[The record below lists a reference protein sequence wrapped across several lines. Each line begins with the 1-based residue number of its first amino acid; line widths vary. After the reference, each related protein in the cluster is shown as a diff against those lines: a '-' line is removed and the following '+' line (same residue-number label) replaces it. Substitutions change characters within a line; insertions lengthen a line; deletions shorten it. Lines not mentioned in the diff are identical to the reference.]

1 MLAPM
6 RRTALLLATAACLAA
21 FCGCGG
27 SSTSRTASE
36 AEPAAG
42 WAVEDD
48 ASEDGTPT
56 IEVPDVGGQDGWAAV
71 SDAEAEGFAVVL
83 EDATEDP
90 HFDPTRDPDGCEV
103 LDQDPA
109 AGAELEEGAEVT
121 LFVDCRQVDWDNQE
135 GSVWDDFDSAYQ
147 RGFDDGCDALFAIS
161 PDGYLYENDSE
172 YTVLDCTLVRPGS
185 AAEATDLPAEFPEE
199 PETEGAALGAL
210 DGCQMMF
217 SENFISTL
225 SYGEDTVSDLDCES
239 IAATVAAP
247 PAIESA
253 GKKSRRGERAAAGSS
268 CSKQLPD
275 GTPIVLEVNRG
286 DINCDGAAALWAEY
300 VRRAPTEGTGSAG
313 YVELDGW
320 SCASASPNEA
330 PRLGSCGNLSDR
342 TEFAVH
348 AG

>member
-1 MLAPM
+1 M
-6 RRTALLLATAACLAA
+6 RRIAVLLATAACLAA
-21 FCGCGG
+21 FFGCGG
-27 SSTSRTASE
+27 SEGSRTISE
-36 AEPAAG
+36 AAPAAG
-42 WAVEDD
+42 WAAEDG
-48 ASEDGTPT
+48 ASEDDTPT

-71 SDAEAEGFAVVL
+71 SDTEAEGFAVLL
-83 EDATEDP
+83 EDANEDP
-90 HFDPTRDPDGCEV
+90 YFDPARDPDGCEV

-109 AGAELEEGAEVT
+109 AGTELEEGGEVT

-135 GSVWDDFDSAYQ
+135 GSIWDDFDSAYQ
-147 RGFDDGCDALFAIS
+147 RGFDDGCDALFAMS

-172 YTVLDCTLVRPGS
+172 YTVLDCQLVRPGS

-199 PETEGAALGAL
+199 PETAGAALGAL

-225 SYGEDTVSDLDCES
+225 SYGEDTVTDLDCV
-239 IAATVAAP
+239 TVAAP
-247 PAIESA
+247 PAIES
-253 GKKSRRGERAAAGSS
+253 GRKKSQRGERAAAGGS
-268 CSKQLPD
+268 CSAQLPD

-286 DINCDGAAALWAEY
+286 DINCNGAAALWAEY
-300 VRRAPTEGTGSAG
+300 VRRAPTEGGGSSG
-313 YVELDGW
+313 YVELEGW

-342 TEFAVH
+342 TEFVVH